1 MEQLDAQEVARLKEL
16 LRRTGE
22 FIAYFEL
29 ADSKMMAW
37 RQSIE
42 QNMNTQRE
50 LFHQQLSALQQ
61 ELSTLQNLLTQAG
74 LMHFRQAAD
83 TALEQGRQHLQHM
96 QKTEQAVL
104 QHHSDYQ
111 AQLAQLCEESRQ
123 YIMQYTSTALDKI
136 SHKLAQYDSQ
146 QFHRLTIDSCEQ
158 VEKSAQDAILTSSK
172 LLRKFHW
179 RTLALTIL
187 VSMITAFAMG
197 LYISDEYPWEIHQ
210 HAMSERN
217 AGKLLMNSWARLTHD
232 ERDKILSTQALQ

>member
-1 MEQLDAQEVARLKEL
+1 MEHLNAQEVARLKEL

-29 ADSKMMAW
+29 ADSKMMEW

-42 QNMNTQRE
+42 QNVNMQRE
-50 LFHQQLSALQQ
+50 LFHQQLNALQQ
-61 ELSTLQNLLTQAG
+61 ELSALQDVLTQAG

-83 TALEQGRQHLQHM
+83 TALEQGRQHLQQM

-111 AQLAQLCEESRQ
+111 AQLTQLCEEARQ
-123 YIMQYTSTALDKI
+123 HIMQYTNGALDKI
-136 SHKLAQYDSQ
+136 DQKLAQYDSQ
-146 QFHRLTIDSCEQ
+146 QFHRLTINSCEQ
-158 VEKSAQDAILTSSK
+158 VEKSAQDAIFKSSK

-187 VSMITAFAMG
+187 VSLITAFAMG

-217 AGKLLMNSWARLTHD
+217 AGKLLMNSWSKLTHQ
-232 ERDKILSTQALQ
+232 ERAKILGAQTLQ